1 METKFSIFPHFLGN
15 QTESQQVEPQKNENF
30 LHNFQSTRFHCKK
43 KNENFI
49 FFNFPIVSWQ
59 PNKITTSRT
68 TKKKNENFLH
78 NFQSTLFH
86 CKEKNEIFIFFQLS
100 HTFSVTK
107 HNHTT
112 KNNHKTYRKNQRQ
125 WSLKS
130 PLQFLPTGVEV
141 RISPP

>member
-1 METKFSIFPHFLGN
+1 MDQILCPSWRKKKWKQNSQFSHTFLATKQNHNKLNHKKMKTFSIIFSLLGFI
-15 QTESQQVEPQKNENF
+15 V
-30 LHNFQSTRFHCKK
+30 KK
-43 KNENFI
+43 
-49 FFNFPIVSWQ
+49 
-59 PNKITTSRT
+59 
-68 TKKKNENFLH
+68 
-78 NFQSTLFH
+78 
-86 CKEKNEIFIFFQLS
+86 KNEIFIFFQLS

>member
-1 METKFSIFPHFLGN
+1 MDQILCPSWRKKKMETKFSISPHFLGN

-30 LHNFQSTRFHCKK
+30 LHNFS
-43 KNENFI
+43 
-49 FFNFPIVSWQ
+49 
-59 PNKITTSRT
+59 
-68 TKKKNENFLH
+68 
-78 NFQSTLFH
+78 STLFH
-86 CKEKNEIFIFFQLS
+86 CKKKNEIFIFFQLS